1 MHCSRASFCQ
11 RPPLQS
17 VISSW
22 LQFCFSRENP
32 LWGIYL
38 GEPHS
43 PQPVLLVCWM
53 MSIKDG
59 RMVWEPCPAMQTP
72 PFSSFF
78 LLQPLRTQSTDT
90 GVCINNSQ
98 IFSCSIPRKKYSF
111 LIFVSAHE
119 SWHYSEPDK
128 RKQAKAT
135 CESGQKE
142 MYVQKVDLTI
152 SFFYYLLNT
161 LYCNLDIRTC

>member
-17 VISSW
+17 VISYW
-22 LQFCFSRENP
+22 LQFCFSGENP
-32 LWGIYL
+32 PWGIYL

-53 MSIKDG
+53 MSIQDG
-59 RMVWEPCPAMQTP
+59 RMVWEPCPVCSHANP
-72 PFSSFF
+72 AFNSFF

-90 GVCINNSQ
+90 GVCISNSQ
-98 IFSCSIPRKKYSF
+98 IFSCSMPRKKYSF

-119 SWHYSEPDK
+119 SWYYSEPDK
-128 RKQAKAT
+128 RKEAKAPVKV
-135 CESGQKE
+135 GKKKY
-142 MYVQKVDLTI
+142 MYKK
-152 SFFYYLLNT
+152 
-161 LYCNLDIRTC
+161 